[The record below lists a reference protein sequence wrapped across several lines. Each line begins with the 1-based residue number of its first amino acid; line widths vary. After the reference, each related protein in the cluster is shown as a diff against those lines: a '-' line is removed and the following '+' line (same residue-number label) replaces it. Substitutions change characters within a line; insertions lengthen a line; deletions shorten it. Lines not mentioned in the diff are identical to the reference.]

1 MKYKPEIAENILETL
16 LHLQGNIIFS
26 IDKDYKYLAFNS
38 DYRKYLKETFDKDVE
53 IGDSILEIFKG
64 FKDLEKEKSNFNRA
78 LSGVEF
84 SQVGNYELK
93 HKTYYF
99 KDIYKPISDK
109 LGNIIGVAVCY
120 TNITERKKSERT
132 WNVLLN
138 ILKKVNTIEKFE
150 DFIFE
155 IRIELSKLIDTRNF
169 YVALYDETSDTY
181 TFPYY
186 VDEYDKI
193 ETIAPLKLK
202 RSLTDYVRRTGAPL
216 LITDKIRDEL
226 IQKKIIEVLGT
237 ISSSWIGVPL
247 KTADKSL
254 GVMVVQSYDKK
265 NIYSEKDLEI
275 MAFVS
280 GHIAGAV
287 DQKRIKSELKQTAE
301 RLQFAQKIA
310 KVGHWE
316 FDFNSKRIK
325 LSKEAQV
332 IFGIENDSW
341 ISIAKL
347 QKFTHP
353 DDIEKV
359 KSIIKKI
366 NLGSSVFDAEF
377 KIINSKSNQII
388 YLQTKADFRYN
399 NNGTF
404 LSANGIIQDITK
416 QYHDKLEL
424 QAAKEKAEE
433 SDKLKSAFLA
443 NMSHEI
449 RTPMNAITGF
459 SKLMLEKDL
468 TGETIKKYAEY
479 INNSSDNLLKL
490 INDILDVAKIEA
502 DQISFVRK
510 PCFVNIVLKDLFSTF
525 IQQKKTLGKEHIK
538 FIVKKAIPNDDFAI
552 ITDPLRFRQ
561 ILTNLIGNAIKF
573 TETGYIEFGY
583 TFLNSEQ
590 LNFYVKDTGIGIPP
604 DKIDLIFSRFGQII
618 GNKIKNPGGT
628 GLGLSISKYLVEALG
643 GTIKVE
649 TNSSEGTTFS
659 FTLDFIPVEVSEKEN
674 KKEYGTHLPDFSELS
689 VLIVDDN
696 KINQTLVADTL
707 NLNPEKNTVHFADS
721 GEEALEKAFSTKYD
735 LIFMDIRMPGKD
747 GYEVTKEIRLSEKPG
762 ERVPII
768 GLSAHAMKEAKD
780 EGLLSGMDDFLTKP
794 FTPKELF
801 QIVNKFISYNE
812 KIKNSDILI
821 NKKISYKYIDLSI
834 LNDLYRNNESKL
846 RNIVQLSV
854 ENIDDLISNLNNF
867 ISNKKVEQAKIS
879 AHSLKSA
886 FKYLG
891 MESAAVYAR
900 EIEISI
906 GISDDYIV
914 PYKNILE
921 LWKNAREEAVFFINI
936 KV

>member
-1 MKYKPEIAENILETL
+1 
-16 LHLQGNIIFS
+16 
-26 IDKDYKYLAFNS
+26 
-38 DYRKYLKETFDKDVE
+38 
-53 IGDSILEIFKG
+53 
-64 FKDLEKEKSNFNRA
+64 
-78 LSGVEF
+78 
-84 SQVGNYELK
+84 
-93 HKTYYF
+93 
-99 KDIYKPISDK
+99 
-109 LGNIIGVAVCY
+109 
-120 TNITERKKSERT
+120 
-132 WNVLLN
+132 
-138 ILKKVNTIEKFE
+138 
-150 DFIFE
+150 
-155 IRIELSKLIDTRNF
+155 
-169 YVALYDETSDTY
+169 
-181 TFPYY
+181 
-186 VDEYDKI
+186 
-193 ETIAPLKLK
+193 
-202 RSLTDYVRRTGAPL
+202 
-216 LITDKIRDEL
+216 
-226 IQKKIIEVLGT
+226 
-237 ISSSWIGVPL
+237 
-247 KTADKSL
+247 
-254 GVMVVQSYDKK
+254 
-265 NIYSEKDLEI
+265 
-275 MAFVS
+275 
-280 GHIAGAV
+280 
-287 DQKRIKSELKQTAE
+287 
-301 RLQFAQKIA
+301 
-310 KVGHWE
+310 
-316 FDFNSKRIK
+316 
-325 LSKEAQV
+325 
-332 IFGIENDSW
+332 
-341 ISIAKL
+341 
-347 QKFTHP
+347 
-353 DDIEKV
+353 
-359 KSIIKKI
+359 
-366 NLGSSVFDAEF
+366 
-377 KIINSKSNQII
+377 
-388 YLQTKADFRYN
+388 
-399 NNGTF
+399 
-404 LSANGIIQDITK
+404 
-416 QYHDKLEL
+416 
-424 QAAKEKAEE
+424 
-433 SDKLKSAFLA
+433 
-443 NMSHEI
+443 
-449 RTPMNAITGF
+449 
-459 SKLMLEKDL
+459 LMLEKDL